1 MPKVTIV
8 GNNETGICNLGL
20 PDCPHSR
27 TGTNTSGSLLFLLII
42 SLFTD
47 KVILDLVIAHM
58 AEFIQ
63 VPMVVVVYL

>member
-27 TGTNTSGSLLFLLII
+27 TGTNTSGSPTVFVNN
-42 SLFTD
+42 
-47 KVILDLVIAHM
+47 KPVH
-58 AEFIQ
+58 
-63 VPMVVVVYL
+63 